1 MQRLKLMEN
10 SGYIVCK
17 GRLPNSEKI
26 YSLTKKGCSIIDCD
40 YNNIFAK
47 LDKANHYLA
56 CADFYYYL
64 NRPSEFYLEQQY
76 TFLHKNTKYTF
87 RPDIITMINDNWV
100 LVEIDLT
107 NKRFREKIEKWE
119 LFYKTNEFTKYFKQ
133 FPPIVI
139 VSTNIEKIKNII
151 NDTKTIELNYVF
163 KNYYEIL

>member
-1 MQRLKLMEN
+1 MMEED
-10 SGYIVCK
+10 GYIVTK
-17 GRLPNSEKI
+17 GRLPNNEKI
-26 YSLTKKGCSIIDCD
+26 YSITKKGCSVIGCD
-40 YNNIFAK
+40 YSSTFVK
-47 LDKANHYLA
+47 LDKINHYLA

-87 RPDIITMINDNWV
+87 RPDIVTMINSNWV
-100 LVEIDLT
+100 LVEIDIT
-107 NKRFREKIEKWE
+107 NKRFREKVEKWE

-139 VSTNIEKIKNII
+139 ISTNIEKVKNII
-151 NDTKTIELNYVF
+151 NSTKTVELNYVF